1 MRIPQILAAAL
12 CLSLCATAAARSIP
26 AESFRALRD
35 QVQLPKSP
43 SRNALLP
50 TLSSTGNGD
59 KGGRCW
65 QRGRI
70 RWSPACR
77 CIFLAYGRDAVERYA
92 GMVEDLWPLA
102 PGSSEERPCFPWL
115 QIKKEHLI
123 SVRKLVEK
131 GGKCTLSFPGGRDE
145 RGKVGEA
152 LAAHLSFV
160 TVKKVVPLTIST
172 SQLCPSRIGRPFSIP

>member
-35 QVQLPKSP
+35 
-43 SRNALLP
+43 
-50 TLSSTGNGD
+50 
-59 KGGRCW
+59 
-65 QRGRI
+65 
-70 RWSPACR
+70 
-77 CIFLAYGRDAVERYA
+77 
-92 GMVEDLWPLA
+92 
-102 PGSSEERPCFPWL
+102 

-160 TVKKVVPLTIST
+160 TVKKVDVDGVKSLKLKLDRNFVMPETKPAPQHPGS
-172 SQLCPSRIGRPFSIP
+172 SAGKDARGEKDSGGRGGARPPAADRGRPGEGGRGGAGGRDGG